1 MGNKMELRTPNMIT
15 VTMKPFMSEEVQ
27 QKRFSNVFNIENDEN
42 FLYLAFVEKEKV
54 KVVMISLSEVLIVE
68 YEEVPDENA
77 N

>member
-1 MGNKMELRTPNMIT
+1 MIT
-15 VTMKPFMSEEVQ
+15 VTIKPFFSEEGQ

-54 KVVMISLSEVLIVE
+54 KVTMVSISEVLFVE